1 MSDVAAE
8 TIRYRASPPMFRN
21 RPIVFS
27 LCVIAILV
35 FGAGLVILLIWRII
49 ARSEVLTITDKELRF
64 EKGIFNKTR
73 SEIALGS
80 IRSVRVDQTL
90 WQRLF
95 GVGDVFIFSAGD
107 RPEIVIQGMPEP
119 AKIREVT

>member
-1 MSDVAAE
+1 MSATPTE
-8 TIRYRASPPMFRN
+8 TIRYQASPPLFRN

-27 LCVIAILV
+27 LCVLAILA
-35 FGAGLVILLIWRII
+35 FGAGLVILLVWWII
-49 ARSEVLTITDKELRF
+49 ARSEVLTITDGELRF
-64 EKGIFNKTR
+64 EKGILNKTR
-73 SEIALGS
+73 SEIALAS

-90 WQRLF
+90 WQRFF

-107 RPEIVIQGMPEP
+107 RPEIVIRGMPDP

>member
-1 MSDVAAE
+1 
-8 TIRYRASPPMFRN
+8 MFRN
-21 RPIVFS
+21 RPIVFT
-27 LCVIAILV
+27 LCVIAILA
-35 FGAGLVILLIWRII
+35 FGAGLVILLIWWII

-64 EKGIFNKTR
+64 ERGILNKTR

-90 WQRLF
+90 WQRIF

-107 RPEIVIQGMPEP
+107 NPEIVVRGMPDP